1 MPYRWTRHRVC
12 DAAGK
17 DKSGFAAISLLAVAR
32 AAAEETLQGSPM
44 ASAWLKL
51 FRTQLSETDGHWLR
65 WRGDLAE
72 SAELRRA
79 YSGLYGR
86 FFARALLTDHLR
98 LSRFLSLKRNGLE
111 VPDSVTV
118 KRMHTGDIPD
128 WLAWDDANARFVLCE
143 AKGSLSATDFLKA
156 GMPRCVH
163 EGKKQFLR
171 ISCHDQGQPVYPAE
185 WVAASR
191 WATDQ
196 RGGDPVSLLWDP
208 PVDDAPFSE
217 EEAARHREAVGR
229 AWLESIAPGMGW
241 GSAEALRSGE
251 RRREAL
257 VVRVKPGPVAP
268 GREWPATED
277 RFDDEDELP
286 EPILRRVIAAE
297 RRRAPRGIGGRD
309 DLLESG
315 LYSDRSMLDRPEHEN
330 AGHEREYVASLV
342 TRFGIRPV
350 RSREDYD
357 LLLRAQDEAHRLKE
371 PAMIVALP
379 VALDPAKKDKV
390 VWRDEGGIA
399 STGGLAIFDL
409 RLATAEPLEGLPV
422 A

>member
-1 MPYRWTRHRVC
+1 MRPTRSSRT
-12 DAAGK
+12 DAP
-17 DKSGFAAISLLAVAR
+17 LAPAR
-32 AAAEETLQGSPM
+32 
-44 ASAWLKL
+44 
-51 FRTQLSETDGHWLR
+51 
-65 WRGDLAE
+65 
-72 SAELRRA
+72 
-79 YSGLYGR
+79 
-86 FFARALLTDHLR
+86 
-98 LSRFLSLKRNGLE
+98 
-111 VPDSVTV
+111 
-118 KRMHTGDIPD
+118 
-128 WLAWDDANARFVLCE
+128 
-143 AKGSLSATDFLKA
+143 
-156 GMPRCVH
+156 
-163 EGKKQFLR
+163 
-171 ISCHDQGQPVYPAE
+171 YPAE

-257 VVRVKPGPVAP
+257 VVRVKPGPVPP

-277 RFDDEDELP
+277 RFDEEDVLP
-286 EPILRRVIAAE
+286 EAILRRVVAAE
-297 RRRAPRGIGGRD
+297 RRRAPRRIGGRD
-309 DLLESG
+309 DLLESE

-330 AGHEREYVASLV
+330 AGHEREYIASLV
-342 TRFGIRPV
+342 TRFGIKPV

-357 LLLRAQDEAHRLKE
+357 MLLRAQEEAHRLE
-371 PAMIVALP
+371 ESAMIVALP

-409 RLATAEPLEGLPV
+409 RLAAAEPLEGLPV
-422 A
+422 V